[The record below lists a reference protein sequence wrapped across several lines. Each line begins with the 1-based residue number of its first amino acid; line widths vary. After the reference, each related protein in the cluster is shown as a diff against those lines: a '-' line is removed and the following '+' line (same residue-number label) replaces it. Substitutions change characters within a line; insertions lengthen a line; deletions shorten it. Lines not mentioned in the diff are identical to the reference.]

1 MEGGVL
7 LTIVLHLSSAIQIVP
22 QLQKVSGAELS
33 CFIRSRTWISPPFGQ
48 RVAEE
53 YKLGDGM
60 VISKEQIAEF
70 EADPKAWF
78 EFRTK
83 IEADASKLEIV
94 HRSCVFMWLILFVR
108 QYPCINVK
116 GHWNAKSSAGN
127 V

>member
-1 MEGGVL
+1 MLSLETIVL
-7 LTIVLHLSSAIQIVP
+7 LTIVLLVCSAIQIVP
-22 QLQKVSGAELS
+22 QLQKVSGAQLS

-60 VISKEQIAEF
+60 VISKEQIAQF

-94 HRSCVFMWLILFVR
+94 HRVCNFNMADTV
-108 QYPCINVK
+108 C
-116 GHWNAKSSAGN
+116 
-127 V
+127 